1 MLEGVHYREYPDN
14 MNVTY
19 EYPDGRLL
27 VYENYP
33 FTEYGLHGF
42 DNGNAFYGTE
52 GYMIFSR
59 RGAFRT
65 YLGRKGKRGPV
76 EKKETRGQGGYPEH
90 MDNFLDAVRNRGA
103 TNAPAETGHLSSAL
117 IHLAEIAYRTR
128 GQLRFDPQSEKFI
141 ECDEANA
148 MLTKPYREGY
158 GLPEV

>member
-1 MLEGVHYREYPDN
+1 MMLHDHDGDYPDN

-33 FTEYGLHGF
+33 FTSYGQHGF

-65 YLGRKGKRGPV
+65 YLGQKEEIGPT
-76 EKKETRGQGGYPEH
+76 ESKAIRGQRGYIEH
-90 MDNFLDAVRNRGA
+90 MTEFLTA
-103 TNAPAETGHLSSAL
+103 
-117 IHLAEIAYRTR
+117 IRTR
-128 GQLRFDPQSEKFI
+128 QTTK
-141 ECDEANA
+141 AN
-148 MLTKPYREGY
+148 
-158 GLPEV
+158 PETAHRS